1 LSLHL
6 RGFGGEGADH
16 DRTGVSDGGKGH
28 GSNASARSVVSAA
41 YGAGD
46 AIAVAVKPKEPNMAV
61 TLSGIAEC
69 R

>member
-1 LSLHL
+1 MGQVRLM
-6 RGFGGEGADH
+6 EA
-16 DRTGVSDGGKGH
+16 KEQ
-28 GSNASARSVVSAA
+28 GSNTSALSVLSTV